1 MLRKFLDLFKRE
13 KYEVVATLKTH
24 VIWTSVA
31 TKKKLSEDVITWYM
45 EQTPSGKRR
54 YFFHSYGETKEK
66 KAEHHYE
73 AELILWKKTGI
84 LPEDAEA
91 VDFAA
96 MKR

>member
-1 MLRKFLDLFKRE
+1 MFKKFLSLFQRE

-24 VIWTSVA
+24 VTWSDTI
-31 TKKKLSEDVITWYM
+31 TKKKSSEDVITWYM

-54 YFFHSYGETKEK
+54 YFFHSFGSTKERK
-66 KAEHHYE
+66 IENQFE